1 MKSTTTES
9 KKISF
14 DGAGKT
20 KVKQLEQ
27 NCPIAQKGDFFLN
40 SDFKICVHDI
50 PIFLFHKTLP
60 K

>member
-1 MKSTTTES
+1 MKSTTTEN

-27 NCPIAQKGDFFLN
+27 NCPIAQKGDFFSQFRLQN
-40 SDFKICVHDI
+40 MY
-50 PIFLFHKTLP
+50 T
-60 K
+60 